1 MLLDKDMKSIA
12 PELRLEMK
20 EIEMAQKLKAKL
32 RCNKDSVGA
41 AASATEAAVDLV
53 DSAMMA
59 AAEDGGFDAT
69 MMAIMA

>member
-20 EIEMAQKLKAKL
+20 EIEMAQKLKTQASSQ
-32 RCNKDSVGA
+32 NSIGTA
-41 AASATEAAVDLV
+41 AAAAAEADV
-53 DSAMMA
+53 AMMA
-59 AAEDGGFDAT
+59 AAEDAGFDTT

>member
-20 EIEMAQKLKAKL
+20 EIEMAQKLKTQASSQ
-32 RCNKDSVGA
+32 DSIGTMAATA
-41 AASATEAAVDLV
+41 AAEA

-59 AAEDGGFDAT
+59 AAEDCGVDTT